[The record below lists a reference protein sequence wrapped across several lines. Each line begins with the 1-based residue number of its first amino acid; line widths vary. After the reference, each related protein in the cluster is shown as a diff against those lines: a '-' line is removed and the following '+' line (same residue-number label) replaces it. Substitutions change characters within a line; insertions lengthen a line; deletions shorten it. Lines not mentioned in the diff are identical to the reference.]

1 MPITP
6 HPSSHPPLLICTT
19 CSTFNFL
26 KRNLVNA
33 ASYQVYVS
41 LVEVNDSVCLVK
53 FLGNSPQV
61 LKSYHSEW
69 FKNRAGSCHSV
80 QRLSNRKPIQW
91 QTDEFLLQS
100 NFKGHQR
107 PLYLVHPLRSLTR
120 TPCKYLEILKSKILQ
135 QGLLVIVTY
144 DKLLCVKPAV
154 AFISHN

>member
-1 MPITP
+1 M
-6 HPSSHPPLLICTT
+6 
-19 CSTFNFL
+19 
-26 KRNLVNA
+26 
-33 ASYQVYVS
+33 YVS
-41 LVEVNDSVCLVK
+41 LVEINDSVCLVN

-120 TPCKYLEILKSKILQ
+120 TPCKYLEILKSEILQ
-135 QGLLVIVTY
+135 ARLIDYSYIWQAYLCEACYRLYFTQLIILLYTSYNITIVY
-144 DKLLCVKPAV
+144 LLKHWYLP
-154 AFISHN
+154 